1 MAVYYTLD
9 YHPRYVPREFLSSEL
24 DELHKNNGRKL
35 TQEDKLPTFIQLL
48 YDKPPFFPDNYVL
61 AHTDVPDSDIT
72 FKILCMSEFSTPRL
86 IEALPSKKFLEDY
99 ANGKPLIMFNVIPR
113 HSVSGLDTWIGAV
126 NSARVYVNESNID
139 ITKFLL
145 IHFNYLNDKKQVGY
159 RLNYEGIGKE
169 AINDWF
175 KMIQQLSS
183 RSIPAI
189 TPQLSSSQRQEI
201 SSSFVPAIKPQL
213 SSSQRQEISSSFVP
227 AIKPQLSSS
236 QRQEISSRSIPAI
249 KPQLSSSQ
257 RQEIS
262 SSFVP
267 AIKPQLSSSQGQEI
281 SSSFVPVQPQQ
292 KQMLTKDQKQQ
303 FMGIINILKM
313 QSQNASSASA
323 SQIDPCIELI
333 SLFNELLLISG
344 EKFCST
350 CKIIHVSN
358 TRCPKCGLYN
368 KYLKY
373 KQKYLSQKKY

>member
-35 TQEDKLPTFIQLL
+35 TQEDKLPTFIKLL

-72 FKILCMSEFSTPRL
+72 FKILCMSESSTPRL
-86 IEALPSKKFLEDY
+86 TEALPSKNILEDY
-99 ANGKPLIMFNVIPR
+99 ANGKPLIIFNVIQR
-113 HSVSGLDTWIGAV
+113 YSVSGLDSWVSAV
-126 NSARVYVNESNID
+126 DTTRGYIIKSNID

-145 IHFNYLNDKKQVGY
+145 IHYNYLNDKKQVGY

-189 TPQLSSSQRQEI
+189 
-201 SSSFVPAIKPQL
+201 KPQL

-236 QRQEISSRSIPAI
+236 QG
-249 KPQLSSSQ
+249 
-257 RQEIS
+257 QEIS

-323 SQIDPCIELI
+323 SQIDPYIELI

-373 KQKYLSQKKY
+373 KRKYLSQKKY